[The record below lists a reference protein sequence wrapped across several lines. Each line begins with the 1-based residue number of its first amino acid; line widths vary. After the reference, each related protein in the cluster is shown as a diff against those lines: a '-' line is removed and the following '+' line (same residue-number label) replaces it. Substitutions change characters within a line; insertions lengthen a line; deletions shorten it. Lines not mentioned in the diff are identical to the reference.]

1 MFLELMHLVLKVPD
15 THLAICILACLR
27 FALRA
32 IKVVLHVALIG
43 NDLIALGCV
52 LTQERF
58 LVQSVHD
65 EAVDLAILRPPAPL
79 GAWQV

>member
-15 THLAICILACLR
+15 THLAICIIACFR

-32 IKVVLHVALIG
+32 VKVVLHVALIG
-43 NDLIALGCV
+43 NDLVTLGCV

-58 LVQSVHD
+58 LVQRVHD
-65 EAVDLAILRPPAPL
+65 EAVDLPIL
-79 GAWQV
+79 